1 MGLDESDH
9 DPPVGLDV
17 RLVEEDRPAVGR
29 RAHRR
34 ERRGILGR
42 AGIGRLTLEVTG
54 EALLA
59 ELLAPAA
66 DLADVLGRE
75 LLDDH
80 VGLDAVG
87 LDAPAARGVVAR
99 DGELEGAAVGE
110 LDDVLDAAFAERACA
125 DYDRAVLATLE
136 QQLRK
141 GIESGK
147 INGAAQERE
156 QAEFQGA
163 LKAGKTPPLHPFVFT
178 TDYSPG
184 DISALLESG
193 GVELLEVKTLVA
205 LRELESVIRWG
216 LSDLERYQ
224 KLSDLLVVPN
234 LGREISF
241 FYDPNTKQLRPPF
254 EFYAQALAAQV
265 KFAHDVD
272 RVKIGLLK
280 QIERERKK

>member
-1 MGLDESDH
+1 MVIGKA
-9 DPPVGLDV
+9 PV
-17 RLVEEDRPAVGR
+17 RLDHFEAEQFSERTEPSEAAMRWCR
-29 RAHRR
+29 RLSMLMIDSTAIRAMAEATERHLLVRR
-34 ERRGILGR
+34 VARW
-42 AGIGRLTLEVTG
+42 AT
-54 EALLA
+54 
-59 ELLAPAA
+59 ELL
-66 DLADVLGRE
+66 LVFI
-75 LLDDH
+75 
-80 VGLDAVG
+80 
-87 LDAPAARGVVAR
+87 GVY
-99 DGELEGAAVGE
+99 
-110 LDDVLDAAFAERACA
+110 AAFWLNNYQVHRQEAQRR
-125 DYDRAVLATLE
+125 DRILATLE

-156 QAEFQGA
+156 QAELQGA